1 MNKVYELRKSIGMQ
15 QKELAAAI
23 GVTQPTI
30 SEWEHGKKDPS
41 GERLDRLAELF
52 GVSRN
57 EILCLS
63 VPAAQTDDDREL
75 WELREAVRRD
85 PDRQTLFHLARDATS
100 QDVRQAIA
108 ILDALRRTNGDDD

>member
-1 MNKVYELRKSIGMQ
+1 MNKVYELRKSAGMQ

-41 GERLDRLAELF
+41 GERLDKLAELF

-63 VPAAQTDDDREL
+63 VPAAQTDDDSEL
-75 WELREAVRRD
+75 WGLWEKVRRD
-85 PDRQTLFHLARDATS
+85 PERHYLISLASNGPID
-100 QDVRQAIA
+100 DVRRAVTI
-108 ILDALRRTNGDDD
+108 IDALKQTK